1 MKQKI
6 FICSI
11 AATCLLAACGDDS
24 STGPSTNSSEV
35 SQISSSS
42 ATDFPISS
50 VTKSSDSKENSSSSQ
65 EISANSNGYPTN
77 YNPTTGIL
85 TDERDSQIYKTAKV
99 GNQIWMAENL
109 RISRTHYDTSCGP
122 TEDQPQEPDNV
133 INKYGRYYA
142 WITAMQLPCNYED
155 EWAAASTTDSVYHGP
170 RQGICPK
177 GWHVPSTSE
186 WQTLLDQGPVRKL
199 LSTEW
204 DYSGYKGTDDYGFS
218 LTIANEKYESFPC
231 LQTASE
237 KAEDENYMICF
248 QTYSQQPVKLEHIYK
263 HQPTYLRCLMD

>member
-1 MKQKI
+1 MKI
-6 FICSI
+6 NFFAYGLAI
-11 AATCLLAACGDDS
+11 ACTLAACGDDS
-24 STGPSTNSSEV
+24 STSPSTNNSGD

-42 ATDFPISS
+42 ATGVPASS
-50 VTKSSDSKENSSSSQ
+50 AIESSDSKANSSSSQ
-65 EISANSNGYPTN
+65 GTSANSNGFPAN
-77 YNPTTGIL
+77 YNPTTNTL
-85 TDERDSQIYKTAKV
+85 TDERDGQVYKTAKV

-109 RISRTHYDTSCGP
+109 RISNKYYDKSCGP
-122 TEDQPQEPDNV
+122 MEDQPQEPDEV
-133 INKYGRYYA
+133 INKYGRYYS

-155 EWAAASTTDSVYHGP
+155 EWAAESVSDSAYHGP

-237 KAEDENYMICF
+237 EASNQNYMICF
-248 QTYSQQPVKLEHIYK
+248 NTYSQKPVKLEHIYK
-263 HQPTYLRCLMD
+263 HQETYLRCLMD